1 MTGPTMRTTPQ
12 THEPAAPRQESLSQG
27 STTPDRDR
35 FRFRVEL
42 VHGVIDTDPLRRFIA
57 DPDTGAQA
65 WFEGVTR
72 RMTGSRETVLLSYE
86 AFEPMAKRQLESL
99 ALEAVGRFG
108 LTAVAISHRLGEVPI
123 GEASIVIGCSAP
135 HRVATLTALPWLMDR
150 IKADVTIWKRE
161 HATDGSAAW
170 VHPQ

>member
-1 MTGPTMRTTPQ
+1 MRPTPQ
-12 THEPAAPRQESLSQG
+12 ANEPAAPRQESPSQG
-27 STTPDRDR
+27 ATAPDRDR
-35 FRFRVEL
+35 PRFRVEL
-42 VHGVIDTDPLRRFIA
+42 VHGVIDADPLRRFIA
-57 DPDTGAQA
+57 DPDTGAHA

-72 RMTGSRETVLLSYE
+72 RMTGTRETVLLSYE

-99 ALEAVGRFG
+99 ALESLGRFG
-108 LTAVAISHRLGEVPI
+108 LTAVVISHRLGEVPI

-135 HRVATLTALPWLMDR
+135 HRVAALAALPWLMDR

>member
-1 MTGPTMRTTPQ
+1 MRTTPPAN
-12 THEPAAPRQESLSQG
+12 EPAAPRQDSPSQDSPSQG
-27 STTPDRDR
+27 ATTPDRDR
-35 FRFRVEL
+35 SRFRVEL
-42 VHGVIDTDPLRRFIA
+42 VQGVIDTDPLRRFIA
-57 DPDTGAQA
+57 DPDTGAHA

-72 RMTGSRETVLLSYE
+72 RMTGTRETVLLSYE

-99 ALEAVGRFG
+99 ALEALGRFG